1 MFTDHPGPAPDSAS
15 WRRDLLLLGLAFG
28 ALYFA
33 LLGGN
38 ALSNPDESRY
48 SEIPRE
54 MLATGDFVTPKLNG
68 VNYFEKPPLLYWA
81 VAACFAVF
89 GENEWAARI
98 MPALSGL
105 FGVLLTYAAARR
117 LHGRAAGVAA
127 AIVLGSSLLFF
138 ALSRLLIL
146 DMAVSMLMCAT
157 LFCFILGVREA
168 PGARRRWL
176 FYGLYA
182 SAALATLTKGLIGFL
197 VTGAVMFLWLLVFN
211 QWKRL
216 RPLHLPTGIAL
227 FLAIALPWHL
237 LAAQRNP
244 TWAEFYLIHEHWTRF
259 TTTVHGRYEP
269 WWYFIPIVVLGIFP
283 WTGFFLG
290 AAREALAGGWG
301 RRKDNADAWFLVTW
315 IVFILLF
322 FSKSQSKLI
331 PYILPVFP
339 PIAVLIG
346 PWLARQWAVGGVGK
360 LRLGFNLFS
369 LVSGVLAVALI
380 IAVTKPDLISDPVQA
395 KLLRPYAYAMAAVL
409 ILGGVMAP
417 WFARVRGLRS
427 GLTTMVSTAVGLYGC
442 LMLAA
447 PHIKRPGTKAIALAF
462 AARSQPSDTVY
473 HYGEY
478 FHDFSFYAKRV
489 VGTVAFNGELGI
501 QIDPAAQAS
510 GRFIDGPE
518 FHRQWAQPGRIY
530 TVARKKD
537 VVELF
542 ADPKFKFH
550 VIAESRAHTLF
561 SNQP

>member
-1 MFTDHPGPAPDSAS
+1 M
-15 WRRDLLLLGLAFG
+15 
-28 ALYFA
+28 
-33 LLGGN
+33 
-38 ALSNPDESRY
+38 
-48 SEIPRE
+48 
-54 MLATGDFVTPKLNG
+54 
-68 VNYFEKPPLLYWA
+68 
-81 VAACFAVF
+81 
-89 GENEWAARI
+89 
-98 MPALSGL
+98 
-105 FGVLLTYAAARR
+105 
-117 LHGRAAGVAA
+117 AG
-127 AIVLGSSLLFF
+127 
-138 ALSRLLIL
+138 
-146 DMAVSMLMCAT
+146 SMLMCAT

-182 SAALATLTKGLIGFL
+182 SAALATLTKGLIGFM
-197 VTGAVMFLWLLVFN
+197 VTGAVMFLWLLDFN

-244 TWAEFYLIHEHWTRF
+244 TWAEFYLIHEHFTRF

-269 WWYFIPIVVLGIFP
+269 WWYFIPIILLGIFP
-283 WTGFFLG
+283 WTGFFWS
-290 AAREALAGGWG
+290 ATREALAGGWA
-301 RRKDNADAWFLVTW
+301 RRKENADAWFLVTW
-315 IVFILLF
+315 IVFIFLF

-346 PWLARQWAVGGVGK
+346 PWLARQWIEGGKGK

-369 LVSGVLAVALI
+369 FVSGLLAVASI

-395 KLLRPYAYAMAAVL
+395 ELLRPYAYAMATVL
-409 ILGGVMAP
+409 ALGGVMAP
-417 WFARVRGLRS
+417 WFARVRGLR
-427 GLTTMVSTAVGLYGC
+427 GGVTTLVSTAVGLYVC

-447 PHIKRPGTKAIALAF
+447 PHIKRPGTKEVALAF
-462 AARSQPSDTVY
+462 AARAQPGDTVY
-473 HYGEY
+473 HYAEY

-489 VGTVAFNGELGI
+489 VGTVAFKGELGV
-501 QIDPAAQAS
+501 QIDPVAQAS

-518 FHRQWAQPGRIY
+518 FHRQWVQPGRIY
-530 TVARKKD
+530 AVARKKD

>member
-15 WRRDLLLLGLAFG
+15 WRRDLLLLTLAFG

-81 VAACFAVF
+81 VAGCFAVF
-89 GENEWAARI
+89 GENEWAAR
-98 MPALSGL
+98 
-105 FGVLLTYAAARR
+105 
-117 LHGRAAGVAA
+117 VAS

-227 FLAIALPWHL
+227 FLVIALPWHL

-244 TWAEFYLIHEHWTRF
+244 TWAEFYLIHEHFTRF

-269 WWYFIPIVVLGIFP
+269 WWYFFPIVALGIFP
-283 WTGFFLG
+283 WTGFFWN
-290 AAREALAGGWG
+290 ATREALPGGWA
-301 RRKDNADAWFLVTW
+301 RRKEHADAWFLVTW
-315 IVFILLF
+315 IVFIFLF

-346 PWLARQWAVGGVGK
+346 PWLARQWAEGGKGK
-360 LRLGFNLFS
+360 LRLGFNFFS
-369 LVSGVLAVALI
+369 FVSGLLAVALI
-380 IAVTKPDLISDPVQA
+380 VAVTMPDLISDPVQA

-417 WFARVRGLRS
+417 WFARARGLRA
-427 GLTTMVSTAVGLYGC
+427 GLTTMVSTAVGLYVC

-447 PHIKRPGTKAIALAF
+447 PHIKRPGTKDIALAF
-462 AARSQPSDTVY
+462 AARAQPSDTVY

-489 VGTVAFNGELGI
+489 VGTVAFKGELGI
-501 QIDPAAQAS
+501 QIDPVAKAS
-510 GRFIDGPE
+510 GRFIDGPD
-518 FHRQWAQPGRIY
+518 PG
-530 TVARKKD
+530 
-537 VVELF
+537 
-542 ADPKFKFH
+542 
-550 VIAESRAHTLF
+550 ESTRSRDGKTWWNF
-561 SNQP
+561 SPTPRSGII